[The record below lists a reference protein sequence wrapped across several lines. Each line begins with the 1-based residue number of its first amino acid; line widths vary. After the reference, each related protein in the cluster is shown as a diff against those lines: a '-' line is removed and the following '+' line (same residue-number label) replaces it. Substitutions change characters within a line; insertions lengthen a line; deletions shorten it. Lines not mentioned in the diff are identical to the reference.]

1 MKKIWTLIIS
11 LLVVAI
17 FILPTGCKK
26 AEEPSKASVPAPA
39 PALEQKPSEAPA
51 LIPGEK
57 ASEVS
62 APSPKTKLSE
72 TPVTKQKAQEPS
84 KAPAHAPVPEK
95 KATEAPAPP
104 PKKEIAEDSIY
115 IAQSTITRSEGN
127 ACTEDDQAKKAVE
140 EAAMADAKRKAV
152 EQVITDIKAKT
163 KDAELKK
170 DLVSAY
176 TDFTIGNVEIIQ
188 KTLYKDDSK
197 RLCFKLKIK
206 AEVIPDVEKI
216 KKLMKE

>member
-1 MKKIWTLIIS
+1 MKKFLTLIIS

-17 FILPTGCKK
+17 FILPIGCKK
-26 AEEPSKASVPAPA
+26 AEEPSKAPVSA
-39 PALEQKPSEAPA
+39 PALPPLPEQKPAEAPA
-51 LIPGEK
+51 L
-57 ASEVS
+57 
-62 APSPKTKLSE
+62 
-72 TPVTKQKAQEPS
+72 
-84 KAPAHAPVPEK
+84 VPEK
-95 KATEAPAPP
+95 KTTEAPTSP

-127 ACTEDDQAKKAVE
+127 ACTEDDQAKIAVE

-176 TDFTIGNVEIIQ
+176 TGSTIGKVDIMV
-188 KTLYKDDSK
+188 KSLYKDDSK

-206 AEVIPDVEKI
+206 AEVIPDPEKI
-216 KKLMKE
+216 KKLLR